1 MGQEIQLKLN
11 NNNVSPT
18 VEKVG
23 DGNLQGFTATDL
35 TGAANELK
43 NTLNT
48 YVRPNLLDNWYFV
61 YGKAINNDYSSNG
74 TFPVNQ
80 RNVRSYQGN
89 GTYGIDRWLI
99 YGNHY
104 VTVQPTGIEVANT
117 TGNYGGI
124 VQVIENG
131 IANLSGKI
139 VTLSC
144 LYKRISGNVPGIGV
158 FYGNKNAGTAIQ
170 SVSLNAELSTTSLGS
185 VTFTVPSS
193 GLSDDLFVRYLTYNN
208 IADVLLIAVKLELG
222 STQTLA
228 HLEGSTW
235 VLNEIPNY
243 DDQILRCCSSKADS
257 NNTYANKPYN
267 ELRNTLNQLDTE
279 VDTVENG
286 LAIPQTGNTCTKT
299 GGIPKGAFIF
309 LQGHSTLTD
318 GIYQNTS
325 GSIIANGATFTS
337 SNLTRCY
344 QETGTLNL
352 LNSGLMATAKV
363 YRRNLASS
371 SNLNVV
377 FYPTDVACMVIT
389 SGSVKSGYGTA
400 TIVTGYV
407 TGSRLSHTDL
417 KSESTLGYDFT
428 STTECKFAIINNA
441 TNSGIQVT
449 VLDFLGTFKEWSGG
463 TPSEY

>member
-267 ELRNTLNQLDTE
+267 ELRNTLNSKADE
-279 VDTVENG
+279 ES
-286 LAIPQTGNTCTKT
+286 LA
-299 GGIPKGAFIF
+299 
-309 LQGHSTLTD
+309 LRRS
-318 GIYQNTS
+318 
-325 GSIIANGATFTS
+325 GATNTGAQIEKGTFFYLDGTLKHAIATIAQNASFTAQNCETVTAGGLNELYS
-337 SNLTRCY
+337 YISKRIIP
-344 QETGTLNL
+344 TGTISM
-352 LNSGLMATAKV
+352 SGIICK
-363 YRRNLASS
+363 
-371 SNLNVV
+371 
-377 FYPTDVACMVIT
+377 
-389 SGSVKSGYGTA
+389 SGSVYEIIIYLPSIIITSNSVTITCSEFRPGGQTVVKDTNPTVSKIVGTN
-400 TIVTGYV
+400 TIIVYT
-407 TGSRLSHTDL
+407 
-417 KSESTLGYDFT
+417 
-428 STTECKFAIINNA
+428 
-441 TNSGIQVT
+441 TNSSFASYVGSEGVAK
-449 VLDFLGTFKEWSGG
+449 LTFIWN
-463 TPSEY
+463 